1 MVQRTRA
8 SPELKMMT
16 WKHYRQVKLDPETL
30 PPVKPRYSLTGDILG
45 FRRCRRQYG
54 FFGVRGYVPSHAVQ
68 LFYGTLVHE
77 VLDRVHKHYKG
88 LDNLATAG
96 TIPTD
101 NEIETYF
108 NEAENA
114 LRAKNI
120 RVFDTRQ
127 AKHVLKQ
134 FNKIEG
140 PDLYPRVID
149 TEHRVQGDRDTHIV
163 EGVIDVLVD
172 AETKSREP
180 SEVEIWDYKAAKFPI
195 KNPHDLANYR
205 YQMLVYSA
213 LYKIKNR
220 CYPKRA
226 VLYFM
231 NELAPDSV
239 KARPKNALYS
249 INLTETEIQRALKE
263 FDKTALAIQKCKDRN
278 QWTPPKKDEMPML
291 EDTCAPCDIRWSC
304 SSFAKHAQRKG
315 HVHQVPRP

>member
-1 MVQRTRA
+1 
-8 SPELKMMT
+8 MT

-54 FFGVRGYVPSHAVQ
+54 FFAVRKYVPSRAVQ

-77 VLDRVHKHYKG
+77 VLDRVHKHYEG
-88 LDNLATAG
+88 LEDPAT
-96 TIPTD
+96 TRKIPTD
-101 NEIETYF
+101 DELDIYF
-108 NEAENA
+108 DEAERA
-114 LRAKNI
+114 LKAKNI

-127 AKHVLKQ
+127 ARKVLKR
-134 FNKIEG
+134 FNRIEG
-140 PDLYPRVID
+140 PELYPRVID

-172 AETKSREP
+172 EKTKSRDP
-180 SEVEIWDYKAAKFPI
+180 SQVEIWDYKAARFPS

-205 YQMLVYSA
+205 YQMLVYAA
-213 LYKIKNR
+213 LYKIKNG

-239 KARPKNALYS
+239 KSRPKKALYS
-249 INLTETEIQRALKE
+249 IDLKESEIQRALRE

-278 QWTPPKKDEMPML
+278 QWNPPKQDEMPML

-304 SSFAKHAQRKG
+304 SSFVKRARTRG
-315 HVHQVPRP
+315 NVPQVPRP